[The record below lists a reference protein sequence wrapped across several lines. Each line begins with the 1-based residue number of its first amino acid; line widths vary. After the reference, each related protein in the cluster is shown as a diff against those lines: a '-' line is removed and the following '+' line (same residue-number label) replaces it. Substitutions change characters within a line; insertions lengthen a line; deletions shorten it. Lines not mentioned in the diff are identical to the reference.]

1 MLNVDLD
8 FLLIYFLIDSSSTL
22 MTVILTMTMM
32 IVRMNSTVILICT
45 MMTVMTMTMMILIMA
60 MMIGRRMTVMIQMM
74 EKDVN
79 IYFYIRILLPFAFF
93 CRVFFVIYSTDRSPD
108 ILTLRVNE

>member
-8 FLLIYFLIDSSSTL
+8 FLLIYFPIDSSSTL
-22 MTVILTMTMM
+22 MTVILTMM

-45 MMTVMTMTMMILIMA
+45 MMTVMTMTMMILIMT

-93 CRVFFVIYSTDRSPD
+93 CPVLFVIYSTRYESRHIDFES
-108 ILTLRVNE
+108 E